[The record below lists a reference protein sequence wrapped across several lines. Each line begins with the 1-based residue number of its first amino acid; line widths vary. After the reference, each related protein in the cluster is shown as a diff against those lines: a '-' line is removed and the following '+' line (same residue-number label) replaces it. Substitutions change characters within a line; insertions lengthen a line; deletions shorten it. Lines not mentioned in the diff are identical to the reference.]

1 MTIKQNFNYS
11 NKITSFATEL
21 GRMVPEGYC
30 RIPEVGDLV
39 EFFSFKFLDINIEQ
53 GLISKIL
60 TASKNIDFEE
70 LRNSSYV
77 NEDNQEEIEK
87 EFDCFGYDWEEDL
100 ATIQPCVVKFEKYVS
115 KDFIL
120 KKLIKQSTQLG

>member
-53 GLISKIL
+53 GSISKIL
-60 TASKNIDFEE
+60 TASKYIDFEE

-77 NEDNQEEIEK
+77 NED
-87 EFDCFGYDWEEDL
+87 
-100 ATIQPCVVKFEKYVS
+100 IQ
-115 KDFIL
+115 
-120 KKLIKQSTQLG
+120 